1 MLLPIIVFVTIK
13 AVGNPSNPWTSK
25 QEKAVYGTES
35 WTLVNLKTLEILN
48 VLDTN
53 ISDASVP
60 QTSLLLL
67 HPTVTRSE

>member
-1 MLLPIIVFVTIK
+1 MLLPIIVYVTIK
-13 AVGNPSNPWTSK
+13 AAGNPSNPWTSK
-25 QEKAVYGTES
+25 QKKKSVWNRVIDSDNT
-35 WTLVNLKTLEILN
+35 KTLEILN